1 VLRDGNVGCHYLDQ
15 IYELFL
21 LGALSAEQDAAV
33 QEHVERDCPYCLDQ
47 LREAA
52 LTVYFLTRTGR
63 TERPD
68 PKQKSALLRR
78 LRRSR
83 A

>member
-1 VLRDGNVGCHYLDQ
+1 MGCQYLDQ

-21 LGALSAEQDAAV
+21 LGALSPEEDASV
-33 QEHVERDCPYCLDQ
+33 LEHVERDCPYCLDQ

-52 LTVYFLTRTGR
+52 LAVYFLTRTGR

-68 PKQKSALLRR
+68 PRQKSALLLR
-78 LRRSR
+78 LRKSR
-83 A
+83 G

>member
-1 VLRDGNVGCHYLDQ
+1 VGCQHLDQ

-21 LGALSAEQDAAV
+21 LGALSAEEDATV
-33 QEHVERDCPYCLDQ
+33 QEHVERGCPYCLEQ

-52 LTVYFLTRTGR
+52 LTVYFLTWPGR
-63 TERPD
+63 VERPD
-68 PKQKSALLRR
+68 PKLKSALLRR
-78 LRRSR
+78 LRKSR

>member
-1 VLRDGNVGCHYLDQ
+1 MGCQYLDQ
-15 IYELFL
+15 NYELFL
-21 LGALSAEQDAAV
+21 LGALSVEEDASI
-33 QEHVERDCPYCLDQ
+33 QEHVERSCLYCLEQ

-52 LTVYFLTRTGR
+52 LTVYLLTWAGR
-63 TERPD
+63 AERPN

-78 LRRSR
+78 LRKSR

>member
-1 VLRDGNVGCHYLDQ
+1 VGCQYLDQ
-15 IYELFL
+15 LYELFL
-21 LGALSAEQDAAV
+21 LGALSAEEDASV
-33 QEHVERDCPYCLDQ
+33 QEHVERGCPYCLEQ

-52 LTVYFLTRTGR
+52 LTVYFLTWTAG

-78 LRRSR
+78 LRKRR

>member
-1 VLRDGNVGCHYLDQ
+1 M
-15 IYELFL
+15 YELFL
-21 LGALSAEQDAAV
+21 LGALSAEEDASV
-33 QEHVERDCPYCLDQ
+33 LEHVDRECPYCLDQ

-68 PKQKSALLRR
+68 PKQKSVLLHR
-78 LRRSR
+78 LRKSRS
-83 A
+83 

>member
-1 VLRDGNVGCHYLDQ
+1 VGCQYLDQ

-21 LGALSAEQDAAV
+21 LGALSAEEDAAV

-52 LTVYFLTRTGR
+52 LTVYYLTRTGR

-68 PKQKSALLRR
+68 PKQKSALLHR
-78 LRRSR
+78 LRKSKGGIR
-83 A
+83 

>member
-1 VLRDGNVGCHYLDQ
+1 VGCQYLDQ

-21 LGALSAEQDAAV
+21 LGALSAEEDASV
-33 QEHVERDCPYCLDQ
+33 QEHVERGCPYCLEQ

-52 LTVYFLTRTGR
+52 LTVYFLTWVGR
-63 TERPD
+63 GARPD

-78 LRRSR
+78 LRKSR

>member
-1 VLRDGNVGCHYLDQ
+1 LNQ
-15 IYELFL
+15 NYELFL
-21 LGALSAEQDAAV
+21 LGALSGEEDASI
-33 QEHVERDCPYCLDQ
+33 QEHVERRCPYCLEQ

-52 LTVYFLTRTGR
+52 LTVYFLTWAGR
-63 TERPD
+63 AERRPD

-78 LRRSR
+78 LRKRR

>member
-1 VLRDGNVGCHYLDQ
+1 MGCQYLDQ

-21 LGALSAEQDAAV
+21 LGALSVEEDASIR
-33 QEHVERDCPYCLDQ
+33 EHVERSCPYCLEQ

-52 LTVYFLTRTGR
+52 LTVYFLTWAGR
-63 TERPD
+63 PERPD
-68 PKQKSALLRR
+68 PKQKSTLLRR
-78 LRRSR
+78 LRKTR

>member
-1 VLRDGNVGCHYLDQ
+1 VGCQYLDQ
-15 IYELFL
+15 NYELFL
-21 LGALSAEQDAAV
+21 LGALSVEEDAHI
-33 QEHVERDCPYCLDQ
+33 QEHVERRCPYCLEQ

-52 LTVYFLTRTGR
+52 LTVYFLTWAGR
-63 TERPD
+63 AERPD

-78 LRRSR
+78 LRKSR

>member
-1 VLRDGNVGCHYLDQ
+1 VGCQYLDQ

-21 LGALSAEQDAAV
+21 LGALSAEEDTSV
-33 QEHVERDCPYCLDQ
+33 QEHVERGCPYCLEQ

-52 LTVYFLTRTGR
+52 LTVYFLTWAGR
-63 TERPD
+63 GGRPD

-78 LRRSR
+78 LRKSR